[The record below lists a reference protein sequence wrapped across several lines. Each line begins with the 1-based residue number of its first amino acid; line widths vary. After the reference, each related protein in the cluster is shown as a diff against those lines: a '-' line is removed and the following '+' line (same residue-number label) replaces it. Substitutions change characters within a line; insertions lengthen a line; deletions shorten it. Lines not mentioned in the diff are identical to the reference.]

1 MSNIIYRKAKINDC
15 YSIAKLKGEVWN
27 TTYRGI
33 YSDTLIDN
41 YDIKR
46 NKLIFEGIISN
57 PNYELYVAIDNKKI
71 IGFMSCG
78 EPYRPF
84 LKYNKEIGL
93 LYILNEY
100 QRKGIGK
107 MLFLIARDI
116 VRKSGN
122 DEFFV
127 SVNKYNT
134 NAIQFYIAMGGTII
148 SIDEDKEGKSETQ
161 VKIHYTV

>member
-1 MSNIIYRKAKINDC
+1 MSNIIFRKAIISDC
-15 YSIAKLKGEVWN
+15 YSIAKLKGEIWN

-41 YDIKR
+41 YDINK
-46 NKLIFEGIISN
+46 NKLIFESIISN
-57 PNYELYVAIDNKKI
+57 PNYAVYVAIDNNTI

-78 EPYRPF
+78 DPYKPF
-84 LKYNKEIGL
+84 LNYKKEIGL
-93 LYILNEY
+93 LYILKEY

-107 MLFLIARDI
+107 KLFFIAKDI
-116 VRKSGN
+116 IRKSRN

-127 SVNKYNT
+127 SVNKYNI

-148 SIDEDKEGKSETQ
+148 RVDEDKEDNRETQ
-161 VKIHYTV
+161 VKIHYVV

>member
-1 MSNIIYRKAKINDC
+1 MSNITYRKATIKDC
-15 YSIAKLKGEVWN
+15 YSIAKLKGEIWD

-33 YSDTLIDN
+33 YSDALIDN
-41 YDIKR
+41 YDITK
-46 NKLIFEGIISN
+46 NKLIFEGIVSN
-57 PNYELYVAIDNKKI
+57 PNYSLYVAMDNQII

-84 LKYNKEIGL
+84 LKYKKEIGL
-93 LYILNEY
+93 LYILKEY

-107 MLFLIARDI
+107 MLFLIAKDI
-116 VRKSGN
+116 VRKSEN

-134 NAIQFYIAMGGTII
+134 NAIQFYIAIGGTII
-148 SIDEDKEGKSETQ
+148 SIDEDKEDKRETQ